1 MHFNI
6 LTLFPEMF
14 PGALAHS
21 LPGKALE
28 KGLWSYD
35 AINIRDFA
43 QDKHKTVDDT
53 PYGGGAGML
62 MRADVIGN
70 ALDYVIDKEK
80 KFTVDRFPLSENNK
94 YQATVNGKLTTK
106 IIYPSPRGVPLTQPK
121 IEEYASLQSLTI
133 LCGRYEGV
141 DQRVLEKYEIEEVS
155 LGDYVLTGG
164 ELAVFIII
172 DACIRHINGVLG
184 NPQTHSEE
192 SFASGKFRNL
202 LEYPHYTRP
211 EEWQNLSVPQ
221 VLKNGNHAQIDK
233 WRLEQAEQ
241 LTKERRPDLWEKYL
255 KVNAK
260 NINKND

>member
-6 LTLFPEMF
+6 LTLFPEIF
-14 PGALAHS
+14 PGILGHS
-21 LPGKALE
+21 LSGKALE

-62 MRADVIGN
+62 MRADVVGG
-70 ALDYVIDKEK
+70 ALDYVIEK
-80 KFTVDRFPLSENNK
+80 KLDDSMIRLSDNPKSSLSNN
-94 YQATVNGKLTTK
+94 QIIGSSNHR
-106 IIYPSPRGVPLTQPK
+106 IIYPSPRGALLTQPK
-121 IEEYASLQSLTI
+121 IEEYAALPSLTI
-133 LCGRYEGV
+133 LCGRYEGL
-141 DQRVLEKYEIEEVS
+141 DHRVLEKYEVEEVS

-164 ELAVFIII
+164 ELAAFIII

-184 NPQTHSEE
+184 NPQTHLEE
-192 SFASGKFRNL
+192 SFAEGKYRNL

-211 EEWQNLSVPQ
+211 DEWQNLSVPQ

-233 WRLEQAEQ
+233 WRLEQAEKI
-241 LTKERRPDLWEKYL
+241 TKERRPDLWEKYL
-255 KVNAK
+255 KA
-260 NINKND
+260 INGE